1 MTASHAIDPANTDIA
16 NQPKTSTSDAAGAE
30 WRNGARPLI
39 ASTVGYGCGVGMF
52 TYVSGLFILPMQ
64 AESGL
69 SASAVTISAI
79 TSMVVGLGSPF
90 AGMMVDRWGSRKVA
104 ITGLTLFGACLL
116 LLAAIPLDVR
126 YLYAV
131 AVMMGAAG
139 ALCSTTPFA
148 RCVAGWF
155 RVRVGSA
162 LGLTMNGTPLVAFCV
177 SPIISFVIYSYG
189 WRAGFLTLA
198 GIVFLFALPIVA
210 WNMRE
215 APIRTSRTTQGYFQ
229 GLSGSLRTPAFWL
242 LSLSIGLASLAIGG
256 FLAHLAP
263 LLTSKGLPLSF
274 VTGLVMLYAISI
286 IIGRLG
292 GGFLIDRFWDGG
304 VAFVLLALSAVG
316 AAFLAGLGGT
326 AAIVIAIGIL
336 LVGMGQGVEADMI
349 AYFAQK
355 IFGMERYS
363 AILGLWTLVS
373 SVLIAIGGMT
383 FARIYDITGSYI
395 SAIWL
400 GAVCFLLAGIIMLVT
415 RRFVSPEGAAET
427 A

>member
-1 MTASHAIDPANTDIA
+1 MTASQAIDRTNTDIA
-16 NQPKTSTSDAAGAE
+16 SPAMPTSEAAGKE
-30 WRNGARPLI
+30 WRAGARPLI
-39 ASTVGYGCGVGMF
+39 ASTIGYGCGIGMF

-79 TSMVVGLGSPF
+79 TSMVVGFGSPF
-90 AGMMVDRWGSRKVA
+90 AGMMVDRWGSRKIA
-104 ITGLTLFGACLL
+104 LTGLTLFGACLL

-139 ALCSTTPFA
+139 ALCTTTPFA

-155 RVRVGSA
+155 RIRVGSA
-162 LGLTMNGTPLVAFCV
+162 LGLTMNGTPLMAFIV

-189 WRAGFLTLA
+189 WRTGFVTLA
-198 GIVFLFALPIVA
+198 AIVFLFALPTVA

-215 APIRTSRTTQGYFQ
+215 APIQTPRSTRGYFQ

-242 LSLSIGLASLAIGG
+242 LSASIGLASLAIGG
-256 FLAHLAP
+256 FLAHLSP
-263 LLTSKGLPLSF
+263 MLTSQGLPLSAM
-274 VTGLVMLYAISI
+274 TGLVMLYAISI

-316 AAFLAGLGGT
+316 AALLGGLAGT
-326 AAIVIAIGIL
+326 AVIAIAIGIL

-363 AILGLWTLVS
+363 AILGLWTMVS
-373 SVLIAIGGMT
+373 SVLIAIGGIT
-383 FARIYDITGSYI
+383 FARIFDVTGSYTW
-395 SAIWL
+395 AIWL
-400 GAVCFLLAGIIMLVT
+400 GAISFMASGVIILVT
-415 RRFVSPEGAAET
+415 RRFFSPADAT
-427 A
+427 